1 MFVCVFFFFRQKTAY
16 EMRISD
22 WSSDVCSSD
31 LDVPVVV
38 KATRAAQ
45 AGGVQQ
51 AVSGQQVKL
60 FAPSQQPQN
69 LALPSPGEAK
79 PQTDASADPLS
90 CVTGA
95 DGSCAI
101 TVHAAELGLPAGA
114 SIASPYEIEVSA
126 AAVKRQI

>member
-31 LDVPVVV
+31 LDVPVVA

-51 AVSGQQVKL
+51 AVSGQQVQL

-95 DGSCAI
+95 AGHRALP
-101 TVHAAELGLPAGA
+101 VHAPQPGLPAGA
-114 SIASPYEIEVSA
+114 KPPSPNSA
-126 AAVKRQI
+126 ERPAGKGNDN